1 MQFIVKD
8 VLISLDSSQLC
19 FFEKSSAFLYRFQ
32 FIRRP
37 IGACKSQPIVPPSGA
52 EFVDYIFGL
61 LTFFANPEPKTCL
74 VSGFYRT
81 SFIRRSAKKDYV
93 IRLKF
98 TTFRYSIYFFDSV
111 EQNFMEKRT
120 SFQMGRSHISSEKTS
135 SRGKVIV
142 HKNDYVIKS
151 RIDEGMR
158 RIGFQILLLLYPIIF
173 ELH

>member
-1 MQFIVKD
+1 MKNENGWYFLISKMSHKKIIFWIFIDEQLNNKWIKNKIWLTMQFIVKD

-37 IGACKSQPIVPPSGA
+37 MGACKSQPIVPPSGA

-111 EQNFMEKRT
+111 E
-120 SFQMGRSHISSEKTS
+120 
-135 SRGKVIV
+135 
-142 HKNDYVIKS
+142 
-151 RIDEGMR
+151 
-158 RIGFQILLLLYPIIF
+158 
-173 ELH
+173 